1 MVEDK
6 WNARGE
12 GRKEQKTHQPTG
24 GRGNQGGL
32 RIGEM
37 ERDALLGHGIASFIQ
52 ESYMK
57 RSDGTVMTVCNGCGN
72 VPIYNK
78 STNLYICSLCDGPV
92 QFIGDSASTFEIL
105 PSLKRSVTSFS
116 EIEIPYSLEVF
127 NKELNTYMNMYL
139 RYLTTKDVS
148 HIRKMRN
155 GNTLSEKEIKQLLAT
170 ELQERILKDMNN
182 VEIKEEEPEVKVNEE
197 QLKQLGEE
205 KEEDIQEVIEETLP
219 QISVVKAKSAV
230 DEFTILDESD
240 VDDISVT
247 QSVVTTVAQPKSMVM
262 VMPLETAMK
271 MNTLVQ
277 SQVPQAPPTLVVDTS
292 EQAMKSQGLPTVQ
305 DEVKLRPILKR
316 STASSPTR
324 GNQQQKTS
332 KTTTFSI
339 NKLGSEGTQPQEESS
354 NNTRTINIIKEE

>member
-1 MVEDK
+1 
-6 WNARGE
+6 
-12 GRKEQKTHQPTG
+12 
-24 GRGNQGGL
+24 
-32 RIGEM
+32 
-37 ERDALLGHGIASFIQ
+37 
-52 ESYMK
+52 MK

-116 EIEIPYSLEVF
+116 SIEIPYSLEVF

-148 HIRKMRN
+148 HIRKMRK
-155 GNTLSEKEIKQLLAT
+155 GTTLSEKEIKQLLAT

-205 KEEDIQEVIEETLP
+205 KEVEEVVEETLP

-230 DEFTILDESD
+230 DEFTELDESD

-247 QSVVTTVAQPKSMVM
+247 QSVVTTPAQKESMVM

-271 MNTLVQ
+271 MNTIVQ

-292 EQAMKSQGLPTVQ
+292 EKAMKAQGLPTVQ
-305 DEVKLRPILKR
+305 EEVKLRPILKR
-316 STASSPTR
+316 ASSPIPSRT
-324 GNQQQKTS
+324 GTQQQRNS
-332 KTTTFSI
+332 KTTFAI
-339 NKLGSEGTQPQEESS
+339 NKIGSEGTEEQESS